1 MKSPSAI
8 ERACNYELAAQAP
21 AVNHDC
27 LVTSMEQVDS
37 FCALLQTA
45 ESRAGSRSPSS
56 PFPALQIPVEWII
69 DICDE
74 QNGWFIGTAYA
85 YMEKVGD
92 NGKIQGFLH
101 VVVPD
106 NSNPTWSGN
115 VQVEYRSL
123 RLLEC
128 CDKSSQALFTEIVRG
143 SLVPIDWHVEWCDT
157 EDGGEEEEEEA
168 FFTEGEAVY
177 LIRLMN
183 SLITFP
189 LAEDGARLPNSAPKQ
204 VMCDANL
211 RLLKCRDGLSHE
223 ARKYDNRINCSGVL
237 DFERLVTEGVV
248 DWSGEAPAPELYK
261 KSPVKQASASSA
273 EPDPFEPQISQVREA
288 HLQKLTSLYLDMREC
303 MGHALGER
311 ERCVTQRKE
320 MVQTLVKFLFGGEI
334 MQGEQLMLALEADPG
349 KNDPTADSMSAVSRI
364 SKVLSEL
371 SREAQNIFTD
381 IEVRKTELRVDL
393 KRIKS
398 KVREARAKEQELLER
413 RREMQQQKQ
422 QGQQP

>member
-1 MKSPSAI
+1 MIKSPSAI

-27 LVTSMEQVDS
+27 LVTSKEQVDK

-45 ESRAGSRSPSS
+45 ESRAGTRSPSS

-92 NGKIQGFLH
+92 NGKIRG
-101 VVVPD
+101 
-106 NSNPTWSGN
+106 
-115 VQVEYRSL
+115 
-123 RLLEC
+123 LLEC
-128 CDKSSQALFTEIVRG
+128 CDENSQALFTEIVRG
-143 SLVPIDWHVEWCDT
+143 SLVPVDWHVEWCDP
-157 EDGGEEEEEEA
+157 EDGCEEEEDEA

-223 ARKYDNRINCSGVL
+223 ARKYDNRISCSGVL

-261 KSPVKQASASSA
+261 KSPVKASANSATA

-320 MVQTLVKFLFGGEI
+320 MIAMLVKFIFGGEI
-334 MQGEQLMLALEADPG
+334 VQGENLMLALDADSG
-349 KNDPTADSMSAVSRI
+349 KDDPTVDSMSAVSRI
-364 SKVLSEL
+364 SKVLGEL
-371 SREAQNIFTD
+371 SREAANIFTD
-381 IEVRKTELRVDL
+381 KEVRKTELRADL
-393 KRIKS
+393 KRLKS
-398 KVREARAKEQELLER
+398 KVRDARAKEQELLER
-413 RREMQQQKQ
+413 KRDIKKS
-422 QGQQP
+422 